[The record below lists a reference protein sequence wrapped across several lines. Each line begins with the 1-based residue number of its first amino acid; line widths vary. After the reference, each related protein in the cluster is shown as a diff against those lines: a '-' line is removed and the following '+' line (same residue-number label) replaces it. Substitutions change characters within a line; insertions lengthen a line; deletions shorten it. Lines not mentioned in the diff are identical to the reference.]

1 MELKKF
7 SEVDKLS
14 NTNMNRMPVKPV
26 LHNHAIERVQE
37 RFGLDDS
44 WLMEKLD
51 SGHFV
56 WLRGTGNSGD
66 AKFVRSGHLIYIPE
80 KNEYCVVVMDDR
92 KRLAVTVLTEEMARH
107 SSWRNGLDETAKLR
121 AKRIAL
127 GEEIV
132 DDCNFLRLFAEERGR
147 ISLTLVVRAFTKS
160 WQLTTLILCKVEIEA
175 EQIDPDLKKCQLT
188 YEQEQEA
195 IKCVLKQ
202 INEKT
207 ILPYCDFYVQTGK
220 GRRAQISNVIS
231 GTSSLEEG
239 ETARRVSK
247 YLSD

>member
-1 MELKKF
+1 LKKVELKEF
-7 SEVDKLS
+7 FEVDKLS
-14 NTNMNRMPVKPV
+14 NAKRNRMPVKPV

-56 WLRGTGNSGD
+56 WLRGAGNSGD

-92 KRLAVTVLTEEMARH
+92 KRLAVTVLTEDMARH

-127 GEEIV
+127 GEEVV

-147 ISLTLVVRAFTKS
+147 ISLTLFNFESDEPAPLYRGHAMH
-160 WQLTTLILCKVEIEA
+160 VE
-175 EQIDPDLKKCQLT
+175 
-188 YEQEQEA
+188 Y
-195 IKCVLKQ
+195 
-202 INEKT
+202 
-207 ILPYCDFYVQTGK
+207 G
-220 GRRAQISNVIS
+220 G
-231 GTSSLEEG
+231 LE
-239 ETARRVSK
+239 
-247 YLSD
+247 